1 MVDIAIETDDRNLFA
16 ELSKIDGA
24 VLQADKRGMDGA
36 TILTTVVTLSPMVI
50 GAIVKLVRMSLDA
63 RKHVKVTYKGTTI
76 QGVSEETLLRI
87 LDK

>member
-1 MVDIAIETDDRNLFA
+1 VADIAIETDDRNLFT

-63 RKHVKVTYKGTTI
+63 RKHVKVTYKGMTI